1 MPHWSVYTGNS
12 QPHDG
17 IDRLPAPPPWRAFD
31 GEPVL
36 RPPRDGDDEAAV
48 SPDRVHRA
56 RTYVATP
63 ESVQLVNAALVLRRP
78 LLVTGPPGTG
88 KSSLA
93 YAVARELRLGP
104 VLRWNITSRST
115 LADGLYHY
123 DPLSRLYAARQAVW
137 RTGDGDPWAGV
148 PGEGVPGAG
157 MPGAGMPGAGLPGA
171 GAPGAG
177 LSGAETPPGARTSAA
192 RASGAGAPG
201 AGMPG
206 AGALGAWTSGPGT
219 PGARMRGTMTPG
231 AGVPGAGAPGAGGV
245 EEHLRLGP
253 LGTALLPYERP
264 RVLLVDEID
273 KSDLDLPNDLLNVL
287 EEGQYEIPELMRAAR
302 HSADAGTAE
311 VLADGTDT
319 PVTVARGR
327 VRCRAFPFVVLTSNG
342 EREFPPAFLRRCVRL
357 ELRRPDRE
365 QLTEIVRA
373 HLDTPPAEADHLIDR
388 FLARAADGELATDQ
402 LLNALYLTGVAGLDA
417 ESRDALADELMP
429 YLSATADGDGF

>member
-12 QPHDG
+12 EPHDG
-17 IDRLPAPPPWRAFD
+17 IAQLPAPPPWRAFD

-36 RPPRDGDDEAAV
+36 PPPRDGDDEAAV

-115 LADGLYHY
+115 LADGLYQY
-123 DPLSRLYAARQAVW
+123 DPLSRLYAARQAAW
-137 RTGDGDPWAGV
+137 RAGKTGET
-148 PGEGVPGAG
+148 GET
-157 MPGAGMPGAGLPGA
+157 GAGLG
-171 GAPGAG
+171 
-177 LSGAETPPGARTSAA
+177 
-192 RASGAGAPG
+192 
-201 AGMPG
+201 
-206 AGALGAWTSGPGT
+206 
-219 PGARMRGTMTPG
+219 
-231 AGVPGAGAPGAGGV
+231 GGV
-245 EEHLRLGP
+245 EDHLRLGP

-287 EEGQYEIPELMRAAR
+287 EEGQYEIPELLRAAR
-302 HSADAGTAE
+302 DPDGRAGVE

-357 ELRRPDRE
+357 KLRRPGRE

-373 HLDTPPAEADHLIDR
+373 HLDTPPGEADHLIDR
-388 FLARAADGELATDQ
+388 FLTRAADGELATDQ

-417 ESRDALADELMP
+417 DSRDALADELMP
-429 YLSATADGDGF
+429 YLSASADGDGF